1 MMCHAI
7 LKDSF
12 GGPIYNRCKVSRLDN
27 LLYST
32 PHQNPLFCRHHQ
44 DISMEEHKQ
53 MWFDLFILGVN
64 GHNPFLY
71 KVYERNKQR
80 ILRDLEMGAIV
91 LTQEDIDKIP
101 AKSKYIDI
109 YLLLMEH
116 GYIDIQ
122 ENKNPDLY
130 WKCLKYLS
138 EFLLLQSPT
147 TLIKFSPA
155 AEKIRDVLVLQNTEN
170 LYFFLC
176 IVAGLDI
183 FPAFKGEGFP
193 KRVDALAVFLKD
205 LLSSP
210 VGKDLL
216 WSSFT
221 PLLVE
226 HYKGLPKEAGDNRLV
241 EYLSEKFIPL
251 CREFIKVEKQKQK
264 DRIDVF
270 KEELMMVCWHP
281 DRFVEY
287 CLDEEEK
294 AEIKALP

>member
-1 MMCHAI
+1 
-7 LKDSF
+7 
-12 GGPIYNRCKVSRLDN
+12 
-27 LLYST
+27 
-32 PHQNPLFCRHHQ
+32 
-44 DISMEEHKQ
+44 

-116 GYIDIQ
+116 GYIDIY
-122 ENKNPDLY
+122 EKKHPDLY
-130 WKCLKYLS
+130 WRCLKYLS

-176 IVAGLDI
+176 IVAGLDV

-241 EYLSEKFIPL
+241 EYLSEKFVPL
-251 CREFIKVEKQKQK
+251 CREFIKAEKQSK
-264 DRIDVF
+264 RI
-270 KEELMMVCWHP
+270 ELM
-281 DRFVEY
+281 
-287 CLDEEEK
+287 CLK
-294 AEIKALP
+294 KS